1 MNNNT
6 QKKYTIN
13 NYEVKYSV
21 ICDMSFNK
29 NNTAEMPSIQRYN
42 CRLYIPPLNK
52 SCICMNFIFDVT
64 IDMAIYNIC
73 ILICTFKHLKI

>member
-1 MNNNT
+1 M
-6 QKKYTIN
+6 I
-13 NYEVKYSV
+13 
-21 ICDMSFNK
+21 FNK

-73 ILICTFKHLKI
+73 ILICTFKNLILKLNNYHNDMYIYIILV